1 MSVSVEA
8 DLYDFIRDSI
18 RHWVGKN
25 FGSQELDDPSWNI
38 DDLSAHLTKKLNKR
52 EQTVKSLK
60 PFDLTIT
67 MRESITDGE
76 RATLMKRVV
85 EKLERVGGSLTKISY
100 SHDTLDNPL
109 KGETKVTRAKIKVD
123 VPSNY
128 HALRGFVRWLERQE
142 EGHDL
147 FLSFILDESRGDND
161 TTPPWVDINGLTCC
175 STTPYLTD
183 N

>member
-25 FGSQELDDPSWNI
+25 FGSQELDDPSWSI

-52 EQTVKSLK
+52 EQTIKSLK
-60 PFDLTIT
+60 PLTLTIT
-67 MRESITDGE
+67 MREKITDEE
-76 RATLMKRVV
+76 RATLIKRVM
-85 EKLERVGGSLTKISY
+85 EKLERVGGSFTAISY

-109 KGETKVTRAKIKVD
+109 KGETEVIRAKIKVD
-123 VPSNY
+123 VPANY
-128 HALRGFVRWLERQE
+128 YALRGFNRWLERQE

-147 FLSFILDESRGDND
+147 FLSYMLDENRDS
-161 TTPPWVDINGLTCC
+161 NGIASQWLDANGWQCC
-175 STTPYLTD
+175 NATSYFTG